1 MSDHSQILFQAP
13 EIDDLAPLFPTYHI
27 ESLIAIGGMGAVY
40 KAVQKSLDRPVAIKI
55 LPQEFSR
62 DPNFCIGFEA
72 EAKSM
77 ARLNH
82 PNLIGVYDFGEVN
95 GMLFIIMEYVAGQ
108 SLFHYAHGHRLAQD
122 DVIQLMVGVCQGLA
136 HAHENGIVHRDI
148 KPSNVLLD
156 QNKEPKIGD
165 FGLARPVGKDHVP
178 GTQIY
183 GTPGY
188 TAPEVINAP
197 LSVNHRADIFS
208 IGVLIHELI
217 TGRLPA
223 DDPRPASLI
232 VGCDPRFDEII
243 RRATD
248 SNPELRYPNAHLLL
262 GDILKIQQPIVA
274 TPPPAYAARPT
285 PRFVAASPVAKKLSG
300 IFSSS
305 GLAMLALAAVLGFL
319 VYKHNASKPIASLPE
334 PAPQPAPTQ
343 ASTPAPKSTPPPTPQ
358 PAPTQAPKPTPTTDP
373 TTALK
378 PAPKPSIDPIPTPT
392 PLPAAEGHSEKP
404 PKPATFNAKPPEAV
418 VEKPIQPALPPTNN
432 LTPAPHRS
440 FDPAAFFVMAQG
452 QIKRY
457 NERLIEEYQ
466 EALTKNLE
474 DFCRGIKRAMREIPN
489 RQIRPLVERDLE
501 QFLELAQKNGG
512 RIPEDLDSQFNGLV
526 DIDEDHAKHLT
537 KQDALDKKMLKEIES
552 IRESY
557 ISGLERK
564 RASLIEKRDEIAAE
578 EIAREIDLTRSD
590 AGHLQQILGC
600 EIPDVG
606 ELNERDTR
614 DKWDQQD
621 E

>member
-27 ESLIAIGGMGAVY
+27 ESLIAVGGMGAVY
-40 KAVQKSLDRPVAIKI
+40 KAVQKSLDGPVAIKI

-62 DPNFCIGFEA
+62 DPNFCTGFEA

-77 ARLNH
+77 ACLNH

-122 DVIQLMVGVCQGLA
+122 DVIQIMVGVCQGLA

-178 GTQIY
+178 GAQIY

-223 DDPRPASLI
+223 DDPRPASRI

-248 SNPELRYPNAHLLL
+248 PSPELRYPNAHLLL
-262 GDILKIQQPIVA
+262 GEILKIQQPIVA
-274 TPPPAYAARPT
+274 TPPSAHVAPPPPAFAARPT
-285 PRFVAASPVAKKLSG
+285 PRLVAAAPVVKKSSG

-319 VYKHNASKPIASLPE
+319 VYKHNASKPIASLSE
-334 PAPQPAPTQ
+334 PAP
-343 ASTPAPKSTPPPTPQ
+343 K
-358 PAPTQAPKPTPTTDP
+358 PAPTQAPTPPPTPLPDP
-373 TTALK
+373 TTALE
-378 PAPKPSIDPIPTPT
+378 PAPKPSIDPIPTPV
-392 PLPAAEGHSEKP
+392 PLPAAEGHPEAP
-404 PKPATFNAKPPEAV
+404 PKPETFDTKPPEAV
-418 VEKPIQPALPPTNN
+418 VEKPIQPALPT
-432 LTPAPHRS
+432 TDSPAPASATS
-440 FDPAAFFVMAQG
+440 FDTVAFLATVQDRM
-452 QIKRY
+452 KSN
-457 NERLIEEYQ
+457 NERLTEEYQ
-466 EALTKNLE
+466 EALAKNLE
-474 DFCRGIKRAMREIPN
+474 NFGRGIKRAIRDIPN

-512 RIPEDLDSQFNGLV
+512 RIPEDLDSQFSDLEDVNG
-526 DIDEDHAKHLT
+526 DHAKHLT
-537 KQDALDKKMLKEIES
+537 KQDALDKEMLEEIEP

-564 RASLIEKRDEIAAE
+564 RASLIEKRDEVAAE
-578 EIAREIDLTRSD
+578 EITKEIDLTRSD
-590 AGHLQQILGC
+590 AGHFQQILGC

-606 ELNERDTR
+606 ELNERETR

>member
-62 DPNFCIGFEA
+62 DPNFCTGFEA

-77 ARLNH
+77 ACLNH

-122 DVIQLMVGVCQGLA
+122 DVIQIMVGVCQGLA

-178 GTQIY
+178 GAQIY

-223 DDPRPASLI
+223 DDPRRASLI

-248 SNPELRYPNAHLLL
+248 PSPELRYPNAHLLL
-262 GDILKIQQPIVA
+262 GEILKIQQPIVA
-274 TPPPAYAARPT
+274 TPSSAHVAPPPAFAARPT
-285 PRFVAASPVAKKLSG
+285 PRLVAAAPVVKKSSG

-305 GLAMLALAAVLGFL
+305 GLAMLALSAGLGFL
-319 VYKHNASKPIASLPE
+319 FYKHNASKPIASLSE
-334 PAPQPAPTQ
+334 PAPKPAPTQ
-343 ASTPAPKSTPPPTPQ
+343 ASTPPPTPL
-358 PAPTQAPKPTPTTDP
+358 PDP
-373 TTALK
+373 TTALE
-378 PAPKPSIDPIPTPT
+378 PAPKPSIDPIPTPV
-392 PLPAAEGHSEKP
+392 PLPAAEGHPEAP
-404 PKPATFNAKPPEAV
+404 PEPETFDTKPPEAV
-418 VEKPIQPALPPTNN
+418 VEKPIQPALPAPNS
-432 LTPAPHRS
+432 PAPASATS
-440 FDPAAFFVMAQG
+440 FDTVAFLVTVQDIM
-452 QIKRY
+452 KSN
-457 NERLIEEYQ
+457 NERLTEEYQ
-466 EALTKNLE
+466 EALAKNLE
-474 DFCRGIKRAMREIPN
+474 NFGRGIKRAIRDIPN

-512 RIPEDLDSQFNGLV
+512 RIPEDLDSQFSDLEDVNG
-526 DIDEDHAKHLT
+526 DHAKHLT
-537 KQDALDKKMLKEIES
+537 KQDALDKEMLEEIEP

-564 RASLIEKRDEIAAE
+564 RASLIEKRDEVAAE
-578 EIAREIDLTRSD
+578 EITKEIELTRSD
-590 AGHLQQILGC
+590 AGHFQQILGC
-600 EIPDVG
+600 EVPDVG
-606 ELNERDTR
+606 ELNERETR